1 MLSIACYLNQVA
13 TYKEDFLQER
23 KDREKTHAQMEEQR
37 EQSAVMIKDLRTEIQ
52 NLKTG
57 ASATA
62 EDFQIS
68 QSQIIA
74 YKKQLDACKKELED
88 ERRRGQVMQG
98 RIDALNALQEQMNTL
113 KAEVCF
119 CVLTTYFLGCTCN
132 ESVLVSECRIEEKS
146 W

>member
-1 MLSIACYLNQVA
+1 MYMLSIAHYTYQVA
-13 TYKEDFLQER
+13 TYQEDFLQER
-23 KDREKTHAQMEEQR
+23 RDREKIHAQMEEHR

-74 YKKQLDACKKELED
+74 YKKQLDACKKELEE
-88 ERRRGQVMQG
+88 ERRRGQVMQE
-98 RIDALNALQEQMNTL
+98 RIDTLNAIQEEATLL
-113 KAEVCF
+113 KAEVHVC
-119 CVLTTYFLGCTCN
+119 LCTCHLFVGCN
-132 ESVLVSECRIEEKS
+132 GCVPVSE
-146 W
+146 